1 MTGPSQNQL
10 ILFPSNCNFSSA
22 PLRGNTEILGKQ
34 NKLYPS
40 SAVINVFPGFPQVT
54 FPVHIPPV
62 ACSHSFT
69 GSYVFF
75 CFFFCL
81 LAISFTILF
90 QNAPVS
96 LLLGEVGFLAEH
108 RRINVAIT
116 RARRHLSIVAD
127 SETVSHDD
135 FLKSLVQYMSS
146 EGEVRSAHEYLQDSL
161 PTAVGSYTHEHSEDL
176 LTQTTRYY
184 KKKNALKA
192 KKATVPKEIDSKDEL
207 KVVDAVETSEAEKP
221 SQQEHLN
228 VSRESLVVSEKISA
242 KPVIKEINEPQ
253 LSSSN
258 TAKTKYSRE
267 TLEKEIADFIQD
279 GSKSELSFPKTLNSQ
294 QRFDVHSIAEKL
306 SLCHESRGEG
316 KERYIVV
323 RKAKAA
329 SKGMFMDSVS
339 SLILHG
345 KVKK

>member
-1 MTGPSQNQL
+1 M
-10 ILFPSNCNFSSA
+10 FFRA
-22 PLRGNTEILGKQ
+22 FH
-34 NKLYPS
+34 KLP
-40 SAVINVFPGFPQVT
+40 FLQ
-54 FPVHIPPV
+54 IPPI
-62 ACSHSFT
+62 AFSHIFT
-69 GSYVFF
+69 ASYLCFLCFF
-75 CFFFCL
+75 FFFFFCL
-81 LAISFTILF
+81 LAISYTILF

-96 LLLGEVGFLAEH
+96 LFLGEVGFLAEH

-116 RARRHLSIVAD
+116 RARRHLAIVAD

-161 PTAVGSYTHEHSEDL
+161 PAAVGSYTHADSEDL
-176 LTQTTRYY
+176 LVQTTRDY
-184 KKKNALKA
+184 KKRNGLKA
-192 KKATVPKEIDSKDEL
+192 KNSVVPKEIDAKDEL
-207 KVVDAVETSEAEKP
+207 KVLDAVEDRSIDNEVETSEAEKP

-228 VSRESLVVSEKISA
+228 VSCETSVASEKISA
-242 KPVIKEINEPQ
+242 KPGVKQINEPQ

-258 TAKTKYSRE
+258 TARTKYSRE

-279 GSKSELSFPKTLNSQ
+279 GSKSELSFPKTLKSQ

-345 KVKK
+345 KVKKITLFTCQMY

>member
-1 MTGPSQNQL
+1 MFSRAFHKLLSSTSRQYRVL
-10 ILFPSNCNFSSA
+10 VVVYRKLHVLFFFVSFS
-22 PLRGNTEILGKQ
+22 
-34 NKLYPS
+34 
-40 SAVINVFPGFPQVT
+40 
-54 FPVHIPPV
+54 
-62 ACSHSFT
+62 
-69 GSYVFF
+69 
-75 CFFFCL
+75 FFFCL
-81 LAISFTILF
+81 LAISYTTLF
-90 QNAPVS
+90 QNALVS
-96 LLLGEVGFLAEH
+96 LSLGEVGFLAEH

-116 RARRHLSIVAD
+116 RARRHLAIVAD

-135 FLKSLVQYMSS
+135 FLKSLVEYMST

-161 PTAVGSYTHEHSEDL
+161 PTAVGSYTNEHAEDL
-176 LTQTTRYY
+176 LAQTTRDY
-184 KKKNALKA
+184 KKKNGLKA
-192 KKATVPKEIDSKDEL
+192 KKATVPKEIDAKDEL
-207 KVVDAVETSEAEKP
+207 NNKVVDAVEDRSLNNEVETSEAEKP

-228 VSRESLVVSEKISA
+228 VSRESLVVGEKISA
-242 KPVIKEINEPQ
+242 KPGIKDINKPR

-258 TAKTKYSRE
+258 TARTKYSRE

-279 GSKSELSFPKTLNSQ
+279 WSKSELSFPKTLNSQ

-345 KVKK
+345 KITVYLRVKCNQEHR

>member
-1 MTGPSQNQL
+1 MFSRAFHKLLSSTSRQYRVL
-10 ILFPSNCNFSSA
+10 VVVYRKLHVLFFFVSFS
-22 PLRGNTEILGKQ
+22 
-34 NKLYPS
+34 
-40 SAVINVFPGFPQVT
+40 
-54 FPVHIPPV
+54 
-62 ACSHSFT
+62 
-69 GSYVFF
+69 
-75 CFFFCL
+75 FFFCL
-81 LAISFTILF
+81 LAISYTTLF
-90 QNAPVS
+90 QNALVS
-96 LLLGEVGFLAEH
+96 LSLGEVGFLAEH

-135 FLKSLVQYMSS
+135 FLKSLVEYMSS

-161 PTAVGSYTHEHSEDL
+161 PTAVGSYTHKHPEDL
-176 LTQTTRYY
+176 LTQTTRDY
-184 KKKNALKA
+184 KKKNGLKA
-192 KKATVPKEIDSKDEL
+192 KKATVSKEIDSKDEL
-207 KVVDAVETSEAEKP
+207 KVVDAVEDRSLNNEVETSEAEKP

-228 VSRESLVVSEKISA
+228 VSHESLVVGEKISA
-242 KPVIKEINEPQ
+242 KPGIKETNEPQ
-253 LSSSN
+253 LSSCN
-258 TAKTKYSRE
+258 TARTKYSRE